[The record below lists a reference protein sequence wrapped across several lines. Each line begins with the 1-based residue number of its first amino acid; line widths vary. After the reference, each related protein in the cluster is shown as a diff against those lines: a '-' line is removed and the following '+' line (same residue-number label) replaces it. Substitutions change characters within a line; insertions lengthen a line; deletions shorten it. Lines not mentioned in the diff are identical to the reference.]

1 MPCYRSKI
9 CCAHRVEPVAKRP
22 RKVLTAEEKVEAKV
36 KRAVNKTLRE
46 NRAQWESTLP
56 RAWVEGNTPFRHWV
70 GTHIMFKSDAK
81 QSFSLTET
89 EILTLPHES
98 VPGSFKTYFS
108 LPAVKALQQR
118 KFAAG
123 ALLAVGVKNDYLRCV
138 LRSQS
143 SGGRRK
149 KANFECIH
157 SGDVRTYEHLYGR
170 EQGARLI

>member
-22 RKVLTAEEKVEAKV
+22 RKVLTAEEKVEAKA

-46 NRAQWESTLP
+46 NRAQ
-56 RAWVEGNTPFRHWV
+56 AWVEGNTPFRHWV

-123 ALLAVGVKNDYLRCV
+123 ALLTVGVKNDHLRCV

-143 SGGRRK
+143 SVGRRK